1 MGHRDFAREL
11 SRREQIETTGT
22 TSEYVY
28 REVEFACYA
37 EIHAAAGPA
46 RNIQTAKLSARVCV

>member
-22 TSEYVY
+22 TSEY
-28 REVEFACYA
+28 
-37 EIHAAAGPA
+37 I
-46 RNIQTAKLSARVCV
+46 AKLSSFVMLKLMRPQDPREIFRLQN